1 MSQAARL
8 AEHDDTLKLRE
19 RAYASFTRRLLA
31 REAQRGADRQARR
44 RLLRSEIAGLER
56 RKKALVDALRS
67 LSSLASSSVEDF
79 HGAELVA
86 SAVDGDTTFSEWMW
100 DVTLKGVG
108 RIRMEQVARRRWKD
122 GKIVHERFYYTKG

>member
-1 MSQAARL
+1 MKTVAELDHEVNQAILSGRAL
-8 AEHDDTLKLRE
+8 EAFETHYADDVVMQEPGVEPFVGKDRN
-19 RAYASFTRRLLA
+19 RA
-31 REAQRGADRQARR
+31 REQEFFA
-44 RLLRSEIAGLER
+44 
-56 RKKALVDALRS
+56 
-67 LSSLASSSVEDF
+67 SVEDF